1 MMMMIMM
8 IIMWNEQ
15 MVSSLREPDARKG
28 LWNFI
33 VSNNDVNEKLV
44 RHPEKRNVVKQTHL
58 QFS

>member
-1 MMMMIMM
+1 
-8 IIMWNEQ
+8 

-33 VSNNDVNEKLV
+33 ASNTGVNEKLV
-44 RHPEKRNVVKQTHL
+44 RHPEKRDVAKQTHV